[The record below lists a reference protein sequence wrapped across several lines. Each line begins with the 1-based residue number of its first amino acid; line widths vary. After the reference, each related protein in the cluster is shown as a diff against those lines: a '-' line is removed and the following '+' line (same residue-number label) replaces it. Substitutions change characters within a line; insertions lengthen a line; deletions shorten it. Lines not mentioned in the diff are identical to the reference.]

1 MTLKRFVLPAVL
13 LLGAASA
20 PAFAEQGPAP
30 VVEAG
35 HTLLT
40 VNADGKSTRTP
51 DLAVF
56 TAGVASDAPT
66 ASSALAANSRN
77 MAAVVAA
84 LKQAG
89 IADRDIQTSNLNLDP
104 VYAPPKRLP
113 DGSYEPGPQKIAGY
127 RVNNTVTVRQRKLD
141 EYGKVIDTL
150 VSAGANQVNGPSF
163 TMDSPDAALDEARA
177 DAVAKAKARAA
188 LYARAAGLHVVRIV
202 SISEGGGASPVQ
214 PVMYRRVAMAATA
227 PAAAPPPVE
236 AGELELGASVT
247 VQFEL
252 AP

>member
-1 MTLKRFVLPAVL
+1 MRLKRLVLPAAV

-20 PAFAEQGPAP
+20 PALAQQVPAP
-30 VVEAG
+30 VIEAG

-40 VNADGKSTRTP
+40 VNAEGKSTRTP

-56 TAGVASDAPT
+56 TAGVTSEAPT
-66 ASSALAANSRN
+66 ASAALAANSRD
-77 MAAVVAA
+77 MSAVVAA

-104 VYAPPKRLP
+104 VYAPQRRLP
-113 DGSYEPGPQKIAGY
+113 DGSYEQGPQKIAGY

-141 EYGKVIDTL
+141 QYGKVIDTL

-163 TMDSPDAALDEARA
+163 TMDVPDAALDEARA
-177 DAVAKAKARAA
+177 DAVAKAKARAD
-188 LYARAAGLHVVRIV
+188 LYAKAAGLHVVRIV
-202 SISEGGGASPVQ
+202 TISEGGGVSPVQ
-214 PVMYRRVAMAATA
+214 PMAFKAATRMDA
-227 PAAAPPPVE
+227 TRQAPPVE
-236 AGELELGASVT
+236 AGELEVGASVT